1 MKKISHLFA
10 FTALLFL
17 CLLSPLP
24 RTTAGDLRSD
34 RKALLNFGTSVPHT
48 RRLNWTSNG
57 SPCNSWIG
65 ITCARVDSLTRVI
78 AVRLPAVGLYG
89 SFPANTIGNLDALI
103 TLSLRSNQLA
113 GDLPPDVL
121 SLPSL
126 RHIYLQ
132 HNNFSGTIP
141 SSLSPNL
148 VALDLSFNS
157 LTGDIPKT
165 LQNSTQLTRLKLQS
179 NGLTGNIPSALNVTQ
194 LQQLNVSY
202 NQLNGSIPSTLQT
215 FPSSSFVGNNELCG
229 PPLKKQCPNLAPSP
243 SPSPPRTRPT
253 VPQRRKGVTKSKKLS
268 GGSVAAIAVSSV
280 GGFFLA
286 MAVLVCF
293 LKKKQRG
300 VNGRAKGKGDEK
312 PNEGYGSGVQEG
324 EKNKL
329 VFFNGYAQ
337 SYDLEDLL
345 RASAEVLGK
354 GRYGT
359 SYKAVLEDGTAVV
372 VKRLKELV
380 VGKREF
386 ELQMEIV
393 GKMSHHP
400 NVLPLRA
407 YYYSRDEKLLVF
419 NYFPFGN
426 FSSLLHGNKGFGGN
440 EVDWETRVNIC
451 LGAARGIAHIHS
463 AGANGDKLVHGNIKS
478 SNVLITLEHQGCIS
492 DYGLAAM
499 MSYPVLPT
507 RSSDG
512 YQAPE
517 VISMRKCTQESDV
530 YSFGVLLLEML
541 TGKDAAAAVEVRSG
555 KAAEQ
560 AVDLPRWVQS
570 VVREE
575 WTAEVFDAG
584 LTRFKNVEEE
594 MVQMLQIALSCVAK
608 LPETRP
614 SMEQVV
620 RLIEDLR
627 PSPYSATPSPSPSV
641 VSMSFSAASTSD
653 YRNER

>member
-243 SPSPPRTRPT
+243 SPSPAPSPVHLPPRT
-253 VPQRRKGVTKSKKLS
+253 QSKKLS

-293 LKKKQRG
+293 LKKKQRKPEEGVGG

-380 VGKREF
+380 VAIF
-386 ELQMEIV
+386 D
-393 GKMSHHP
+393 
-400 NVLPLRA
+400 A
-407 YYYSRDEKLLVF
+407 
-419 NYFPFGN
+419 
-426 FSSLLHGNKGFGGN
+426 GNKGFGGN

-451 LGAARGIAHIHS
+451 LGAARGIAHIHCWCQWRQ
-463 AGANGDKLVHGNIKS
+463 AGPRQHKVVKCANYIRTPGMHLGLWIGSHDELS
-478 SNVLITLEHQGCIS
+478 SSPNEELRR
-492 DYGLAAM
+492 
-499 MSYPVLPT
+499 LPG
-507 RSSDG
+507 S
-512 YQAPE
+512 
-517 VISMRKCTQESDV
+517 
-530 YSFGVLLLEML
+530 
-541 TGKDAAAAVEVRSG
+541 
-555 KAAEQ
+555 
-560 AVDLPRWVQS
+560 
-570 VVREE
+570 
-575 WTAEVFDAG
+575 
-584 LTRFKNVEEE
+584 
-594 MVQMLQIALSCVAK
+594 
-608 LPETRP
+608 
-614 SMEQVV
+614 
-620 RLIEDLR
+620 
-627 PSPYSATPSPSPSV
+627 
-641 VSMSFSAASTSD
+641 
-653 YRNER
+653 

>member
-215 FPSSSFVGNNELCG
+215 FPSSSFVGNNVHL
-229 PPLKKQCPNLAPSP
+229 
-243 SPSPPRTRPT
+243 PPRTRPT

-293 LKKKQRG
+293 LKKKQRKPEEGVGG

-312 PNEGYGSGVQEG
+312 PNEG

-451 LGAARGIAHIHS
+451 LGAARGIAHIHCWCQWRQ
-463 AGANGDKLVHGNIKS
+463 AGPRQHKVVKCANYIRTPGMHLGLWIGSHDELS
-478 SNVLITLEHQGCIS
+478 SSPNEELRR
-492 DYGLAAM
+492 
-499 MSYPVLPT
+499 LPG
-507 RSSDG
+507 S
-512 YQAPE
+512 
-517 VISMRKCTQESDV
+517 
-530 YSFGVLLLEML
+530 
-541 TGKDAAAAVEVRSG
+541 
-555 KAAEQ
+555 
-560 AVDLPRWVQS
+560 
-570 VVREE
+570 
-575 WTAEVFDAG
+575 
-584 LTRFKNVEEE
+584 
-594 MVQMLQIALSCVAK
+594 
-608 LPETRP
+608 
-614 SMEQVV
+614 
-620 RLIEDLR
+620 
-627 PSPYSATPSPSPSV
+627 
-641 VSMSFSAASTSD
+641 
-653 YRNER
+653 